1 MRNAILYIKREWK
14 KCLILMLL
22 FFVSFSFITGSV
34 LMVNAADQTIKTIL
48 PEVGGIIT
56 VKSDIIDNKSY
67 LYSDEN
73 KNGEY
78 YRQYE
83 IMRSMIE
90 DLQQDSRISY
100 VGYNLSKVMYAG
112 TLNADLSPITI
123 MDADGNIL
131 YENMHDAN
139 NDPMKG
145 IFNHIENNTFNEFS
159 LDSRNS
165 ELVKNW
171 IIENNHRIYI
181 YGDYYELLE
190 RKNNNIAIARG
201 RSFSE
206 EEIENSD
213 FVCVLD
219 INNFF
224 KYPDDV
230 IDVNDVVSVM
240 DYYVKDNKLVYSKVY
255 KFKVVGIYERKNKH
269 AFDGHR
275 MYIPMKT
282 LEIIQEDQ
290 ERLMKKYDC
299 NVFTEDWL
307 NSYEFTKEVD
317 AKTIDDIYNSNLEL
331 LQYQSK
337 QTYITQ
343 PRIEVKN
350 AEDVED
356 IADEIREKCSSCSG
370 IKVLTSTAEY
380 DNVAGPVT
388 SIKSASTMMLTITLI
403 ISVAL
408 LSATIFL
415 VMRERKVE
423 AGIYVALG
431 KERKGIVIQR
441 ILEVMIIASIA
452 LILSLKAGEIIGDNL
467 SEKYMTSH
475 KGKAQ
480 TETQFINKN
489 FNEISKN
496 YIIKLD
502 FKDVMEIIA
511 ICYGVTLVSTS
522 LEAYLVTKT
531 NAREVLMKE

>member
-34 LMVNAADQTIKTIL
+34 LMVNAADQTIETIL

-56 VKSDIIDNKSY
+56 VKADIIDNKSY

-131 YENMHDAN
+131 YENMHDAD

-159 LDSRNS
+159 LDSKNS

-171 IIENNHRIYI
+171 IIENNRRIYI

-213 FVCVLD
+213 YVCVLD

-230 IDVNDVVSVM
+230 INVNDVVSVM

-255 KFKVVGIYERKNKH
+255 KFKVVGIYERKNEH

-282 LEIIQEDQ
+282 LETIQEDQ
-290 ERLMKKYDC
+290 KRLMKEYDC

-475 KGKAQ
+475 KDKAQ

-531 NAREVLMKE
+531 NAREVLMKD

>member
-22 FFVSFSFITGSV
+22 FFVSFSFIAGSV

-56 VKSDIIDNKSY
+56 VKADIIDNKSY

-131 YENMHDAN
+131 YENMHDAD

-145 IFNHIENNTFNEFS
+145 IFNHIENSTFNEFS
-159 LDSRNS
+159 LDNKNS

-171 IIENNHRIYI
+171 IIENNRRIYI

-230 IDVNDVVSVM
+230 INVNDVVSVM

-269 AFDGHR
+269 AFDGDR

-282 LEIIQEDQ
+282 LETIQEDQ
-290 ERLMKKYDC
+290 KRLMKEYDC

-317 AKTIDDIYNSNLEL
+317 AKTIDDIYKSNLEL

-467 SEKYMTSH
+467 SEKYMISH

-531 NAREVLMKE
+531 NAREVLMKD